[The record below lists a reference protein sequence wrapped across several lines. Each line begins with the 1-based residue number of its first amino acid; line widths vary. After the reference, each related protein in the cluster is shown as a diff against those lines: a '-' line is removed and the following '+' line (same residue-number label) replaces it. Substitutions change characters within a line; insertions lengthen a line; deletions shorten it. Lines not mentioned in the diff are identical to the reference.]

1 MRRTDPRSERSQL
14 AYREALTRLLQRKPL
29 DQISVS
35 ELSVEAGL
43 NRSTF
48 YLHYS
53 NVRELL
59 DDIEN
64 DMLAEFQA
72 MLDRFTERTGG
83 EVVPL
88 FDPFDRTSIA
98 TLAELFTII
107 RNNAGYAATMLANP
121 TESRLLRR
129 VLEEGRETTMRLWRP
144 LLEKESQTFLDY
156 YYNFIAGGFIGTTL
170 NWIEEGM
177 RMQPLELAQ
186 LCLRFIYQGMLPS
199 RGCR

>member
-1 MRRTDPRSERSQL
+1 MKRTDPRTERSRL
-14 AYREALTRLLQRKPL
+14 AYREALTRLLQQKPL

-35 ELSVEAGL
+35 ELSLEAGL

-48 YLHYS
+48 YLHYA

-59 DDIEN
+59 DEIED

-72 MLDRFTERTGG
+72 MLDRFTERSGG
-83 EVVPL
+83 EAVAL
-88 FDPFDRTSIA
+88 FDPHDRASIA

-121 TESRLLRR
+121 TENRLLRR

-144 LLEKESQTFLDY
+144 LLETESQAFLDY
-156 YYNFIAGGFIGTTL
+156 YYTFIAGGFIGTIL
-170 NWIEEGM
+170 NWIAEGM
-177 RMQPLELAQ
+177 RIEPQDLAE
-186 LCLRFIYQGMLPS
+186 LCLRFIYHGMKPG
-199 RGCR
+199 RGGR